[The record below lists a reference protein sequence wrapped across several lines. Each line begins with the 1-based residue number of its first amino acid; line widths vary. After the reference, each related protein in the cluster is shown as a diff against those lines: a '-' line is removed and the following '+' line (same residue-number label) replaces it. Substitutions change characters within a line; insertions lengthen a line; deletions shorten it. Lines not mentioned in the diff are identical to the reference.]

1 MLDDAG
7 SLSVGFRE
15 RREGK
20 ETGEEEGKQ
29 NEESDERMIS
39 NFWRK
44 KEKNVCSSLFCFPGR
59 SPSVGSFMGDEG
71 EVRWKGHHGGIR
83 GRSKVIVVFVCVCVR
98 ARVSRLSAA
107 VRRRLPLSVHG
118 GRLVLH
124 AVQVL
129 LLGDGQH
136 RRQDLIVL
144 PVRQT

>member
-1 MLDDAG
+1 M
-7 SLSVGFRE
+7 
-15 RREGK
+15 EG
-20 ETGEEEGKQ
+20 
-29 NEESDERMIS
+29 
-39 NFWRK
+39 
-44 KEKNVCSSLFCFPGR
+44 
-59 SPSVGSFMGDEG
+59 PSWWDQG
-71 EVRWKGHHGGIR
+71 EVKGHR
-83 GRSKVIVVFVCVCVR
+83 CVVCVCVR
-98 ARVSRLSAA
+98 VRVSQLSAA